1 MIKIGGINYR
11 IEYKKDLTRDR
22 GHLGECCG
30 NNATI
35 GLDDNLDYNV
45 ERKVLLH
52 EIIEA
57 INFEYEL
64 NLEHNKISIFETA
77 LYQILIDNKE
87 LIKSFWKEVKKD
99 D

>member
-1 MIKIGGINYR
+1 MDKVKIGGIL
-11 IEYKKDLTRDR
+11 YKVSKIKDLARDR

-35 GLDDNLDYNV
+35 GLDDNLHSDV

-64 NLEHNKISIFETA
+64 ELAHNKISTLESS
-77 LYQILIDNKE
+77 LYQVIMDNKE
-87 LIKSFWKEVKKD
+87 LIKSFWKVD